1 MQVHICPHSNIT
13 QSIWKTTVSVK
24 IPRLLPTTYRRIHAN
39 LTQRIVLHR
48 LYVIFV
54 HLLLL
59 PKSLEDFQQFFL
71 LNTAFEVDS
80 VHGQHFLDLL
90 GAQFLQILQGLD
102 LGEVD

>member
-13 QSIWKTTVSVK
+13 QSIWKITVSV
-24 IPRLLPTTYRRIHAN
+24 IISRLFPTTYRRIHAN

-48 LYVIFV
+48 LDVIFV

-71 LNTAFEVDS
+71 LNTAFEVDP